1 MCVMKWSGVK
11 CLHHQLA
18 CRGVWFQKWWKDAL
32 VLLLLFCWG
41 AVCRRLVSLCGVNVN
56 SLIWHLGFR
65 RQFLI
70 LIVLI
75 IDMWGVNL
83 LQDERN
89 VKWILIISVLMVLP
103 SILMGFYVY
112 PWYSY
117 PPRQPTTLDYVWLFI
132 SRIGTL
138 AFIVTIT
145 TATLATTGFARKDL
159 MYKASVYLFVVSM
172 LLLFVSLI
180 KVLFTFPSTS

>member
-1 MCVMKWSGVK
+1 
-11 CLHHQLA
+11 
-18 CRGVWFQKWWKDAL
+18 
-32 VLLLLFCWG
+32 
-41 AVCRRLVSLCGVNVN
+41 
-56 SLIWHLGFR
+56 
-65 RQFLI
+65 
-70 LIVLI
+70 
-75 IDMWGVNL
+75 MWGVNL